1 MKKEREVIIKRC
13 DELTNAPEFFEK
25 HAGFPPEDA
34 PAKYGDGVET
44 ARKAINDNLEV
55 VIMFNCEDVKEI
67 GDDLVLLDSGFQ
79 FFGDMPPRIL
89 KDSDRVINYIITLSG
104 FDKLKNSMT
113 DIMAQYFMDAWG
125 TAFVEA
131 AQDWF
136 GEYVKMELKKEGLQ
150 RTHLWSPGQH
160 NFGLRN
166 QKTLFGILTPEDYE
180 CTLTRT
186 LMMVP
191 VKSVSG
197 IIGIT
202 TPDVKKHLLPCDFCK
217 LAATCPASKRGC
229 AEL

>member
-1 MKKEREVIIKRC
+1 MKKEREVIKKHC
-13 DELTNAPEFFEK
+13 NELTDAPVFFEK
-25 HAGFPPEDA
+25 HAGFRPEEA
-34 PAKYGDGVET
+34 PAKYGDGVEA
-44 ARKAINDNLEV
+44 ARKAISENLEV
-55 VIMFNCEDVKEI
+55 VILFNCENIKEV
-67 GDDLVLLDSGFQ
+67 GDDKVTLESGYTYV
-79 FFGDMPPRIL
+79 GDMPPRIL
-89 KDSDRVINYIITLSG
+89 KDSVRVINYIITLSG

-113 DIMAQYFMDAWG
+113 DMMAQYFMDAWG

-136 GEYVKMELKKEGLQ
+136 GDYVKLEVSKEGMK

-160 NFGLRN
+160 NFGLSN
-166 QKTLFGILTPEDYE
+166 QRTLFGILTPEDAG
-180 CTLTRT
+180 CSLTRT

-202 TPDVKKHLLPCDFCK
+202 SPDVKKHLLPCDFCK